1 MKKTQTISKTPK
13 TPTKTPTAPKTPNN
27 SKVFNLSS
35 SSDGGS
41 SAGHVN
47 NNLIM
52 QLQQVQTANAFVSR
66 SKGDERGE
74 REYLRSQSL
83 LDLDVETKRANNA
96 FELAERANR
105 MA

>member
-1 MKKTQTISKTPK
+1 
-13 TPTKTPTAPKTPNN
+13 
-27 SKVFNLSS
+27 
-35 SSDGGS
+35 
-41 SAGHVN
+41 
-47 NNLIM
+47 M